1 MEQPLH
7 DDLMIGVEKI
17 AKFTGQSERRV
28 FHMLAM
34 GQLPGFK
41 LGGNRWAA
49 RKSALQQHILEC
61 EREGA
66 REAAARREAAERDA
80 AERKAAREA
89 AEAAEGKARKRKT
102 RKRDAIAVGTPKDT
116 A

>member
-7 DDLMIGVEKI
+7 DDLLIGAEKI
-17 AKFTGQSERRV
+17 AEFTGQSERRV
-28 FHMLAM
+28 FHMLAI

-41 LGGNRWAA
+41 LGNKWAA
-49 RKSALQQHILEC
+49 KKSTLQQHIDER

-66 REAAARREAAERDA
+66 REAAARREAAERKN
-80 AERKAAREA
+80 AERKAAEH
-89 AEAAEGKARKRKT
+89 KT
-102 RKRDAIAVGTPKDT
+102 RKRNARKRAERDT